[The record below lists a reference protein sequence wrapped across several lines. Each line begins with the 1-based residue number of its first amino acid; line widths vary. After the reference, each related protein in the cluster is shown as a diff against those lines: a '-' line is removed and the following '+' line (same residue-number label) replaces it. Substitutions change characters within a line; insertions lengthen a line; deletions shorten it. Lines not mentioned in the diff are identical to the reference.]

1 MHPAVEVWRERGGLI
16 DVDGDDVFVVDIA
29 AEDEQAPPVLIV
41 HGFPTCSFDWR
52 LVVDRLARERR
63 VVTLDLLGY
72 GLSAKPDRSYSLFAQ
87 ADLVEEVARRLD
99 LHEVALVTHDMGDT
113 IGGELLAR
121 DLDGD
126 LDLTVER
133 RVLTNGSIYLEL
145 AELSP
150 IQRLLEALPDRRLPT
165 WLAPPKIV
173 AKRGLGRTFGP
184 DTPMSRDELDAQW
197 DLFRHRG
204 GHRLITRLI
213 RYLDERRAH
222 QDRWTGAIEQHPSP
236 LTVVWGDEDPIAV
249 AAIADRL
256 LDRRPDTRIRWLE
269 GIGHY
274 PMLEAPDVFAGA
286 VLEGL
291 GSRPTAG

>member
-1 MHPAVEVWRERGGLI
+1 MHPRVEAWRSRGELT
-16 DVDGDDVFVVDIA
+16 DVGGDDVFVVDIP
-29 AEDEQAPPVLIV
+29 AEDEQAPPVLVI

-52 LVVDRLARERR
+52 LVVDRFARERR

-72 GLSAKPDRSYSLFAQ
+72 GLSAKPDQPYSLFAQ
-87 ADLVEEVARRLD
+87 ADLVEEVTRRRGLE
-99 LHEVALVTHDMGDT
+99 EVALVTHDMGDT

-121 DLDGD
+121 DLNGD
-126 LDLTVER
+126 LHVTIER

-145 AELSP
+145 AQLSP
-150 IQRLLEALPDRRLPT
+150 IQRLLEALPDRRLPR

-197 DLFRHRG
+197 ALFRHRD
-204 GHRLITRLI
+204 GHRLVPRLI
-213 RYLDERRAH
+213 RYLDERREN
-222 QDRWTGAIEQHPSP
+222 QERWTGAIEQHPSR

-249 AAIADRL
+249 PAIADRL
-256 LDRRPDTRIRWLE
+256 LDRRPDTHIRWLE

-274 PMLEAPDVFAGA
+274 PMLEAPDLFAGA

-291 GSRPTAG
+291 GSRPRAG